1 MTIVVTGGGSGG
13 HITPILAV
21 AKALK
26 AQRPDL
32 KIIYIGQKGDALS
45 DIPAK
50 DPNIDAVYTVRAG
63 KFRRYY
69 GEGLKQLLDLP
80 TVAKNIRDLF
90 FIVIGLW
97 QSFWLLHH
105 LQPVIIF
112 TRGGYVSVP
121 VALGGKLNGI
131 PYITHDSDAHPSLAN
146 RLIARWASLHAVALP
161 EELYPYPIDKTITVG
176 VPISTDYQRVSP
188 ELMIKYRREL
198 GLTQYKQII
207 FLTGGGNGAQ
217 VMNDALVANADHLL
231 KRYPGLVIVHAAGR
245 GLIDAVNAA
254 YDKSV
259 TPENRQRVIAEGFI
273 SPMYQY
279 SGAADIVITRAGATT
294 LAEFAVQGK
303 ACIIVPSAF
312 LTGGHQLKNAEALA
326 RSGAIVSM
334 TDEQLE
340 QELRLSSVISDL
352 LDHPAKLHDLEKN
365 FAKLAQPD
373 AAEKLAQ
380 LLLDTS
386 EPRDRQK

>member
-1 MTIVVTGGGSGG
+1 VTGGGSGG

-26 AQRPDL
+26 AKKPDL
-32 KIIYIGQKGDALS
+32 KIVYIGQKGDALS
-45 DIPAK
+45 DIPAQ
-50 DPNIDAVYTVRAG
+50 DPNIDEVYTVRAG

-69 GEGLKQLLDLP
+69 GEGLRQLLDIKTIAL
-80 TVAKNIRDLF
+80 NIRDLF
-90 FIVIGLW
+90 FIIIGLW
-97 QSFWLLHH
+97 QSFWLMHK
-105 LQPVIIF
+105 LQPEIIF

-121 VALGGKLNGI
+121 VALGGHLNGV

-146 RLIARWASLHAVALP
+146 RLIARWAAMHAVALP

-176 VPISTDYQRVSP
+176 VPISSDYHLVTP
-188 ELMIKYRREL
+188 ELRTKYRREL
-198 GLTQYKQII
+198 GLDKYQQIV
-207 FLTGGGNGAQ
+207 FMTGGGNGSESL
-217 VMNDALVANADHLL
+217 NNALVANADNLL
-231 KRYPGLVIVHAAGR
+231 KRYPGLAIVHATGR
-245 GLIDAVNAA
+245 GLFDEVQAG
-254 YDKSV
+254 YDKLVS
-259 TPENRQRVIAEGFI
+259 PENRSRVRAEGFI

-326 RSGAIVSM
+326 KKGAIISM
-334 TDEQLE
+334 TDEQID

-352 LDHPAKLHDLEKN
+352 IDHPAKLHDLETN

-373 AAEKLAQ
+373 AADKLAE
-380 LLLDTS
+380 LLLNQITKIS
-386 EPRDRQK
+386 PRK